1 MHNNQRQSSIYNSLI
16 SSVGELHNVTESI
29 KKAKGVLSSFTDYLN
44 QNEAEISKFGKA
56 SGELCSFLNNYD
68 FSKGFLQIEPMH
80 RKVEALHPLRLK
92 LAKMGEEAKKLAV
105 FPDRYGSKKAIEVCR
120 GLAMTCMERMSL
132 EETSRVSDLV
142 ETNTGK
148 LLELQKKF
156 DGDGYI
162 LDQIKD
168 EVDANK
174 CTLNKFKAYSAE
186 LQQYVGGFPHA
197 GEDNLTVVKMRIE
210 VAKQIESLI
219 NNVGK
224 TIETINSYCDRY
236 NKSKVVGKYATVVN
250 DTYLRMRF
258 ADVEKYKSQLNDV
271 AKQAQSVIGAFD
283 DENRELVQLQSALMR
298 RNPDMWRE
306 DNENITDTIDSLLAK
321 DSRKAAFSIKQ
332 LRDRIDDAKSN
343 RNDYIGSMVKR
354 YGWLTRKNYKGLHDN
369 LITEY
374 LSLSEYKSSIE
385 AMRKEHSKRVW
396 KGIGLGI
403 GIPVGIAVAIYAIYV
418 IALIALGFIIL
429 KFLLKSHDD

>member
-1 MHNNQRQSSIYNSLI
+1 MSDSQSNIYNSLI
-16 SSVGELHNVTESI
+16 SSIGELHNVYESVL
-29 KKAKGVLSSFTDYLN
+29 KDKSVLSSFTDYVN
-44 QNEAEISKFGKA
+44 QNESEISKFGKA

-80 RKVEALHPLRLK
+80 KKVEALHPLRLK
-92 LAKMGEEAKKLAV
+92 LAKMGDEAKKLAV

-120 GLAMTCMERMSL
+120 NLSLACRERMCFD
-132 EETSRVSDLV
+132 ETGKVYDLV
-142 ETNTGK
+142 EANTEK

-156 DGDGYI
+156 AGDGYI
-162 LDQIKD
+162 LEQIKD
-168 EVDANK
+168 EIEANK
-174 CTLNKFKAYSAE
+174 SILVKFKVYFGE
-186 LQQYVGGFPHA
+186 IMQYVDGFPHA
-197 GEDNLTVVKMRIE
+197 GEDNLAVIKKRIE
-210 VAKQIESLI
+210 AAKQVESLI
-219 NNVGK
+219 NNLGR
-224 TIETINSYCDRY
+224 TIETIKSYCDRY
-236 NKSKVVGKYATVVN
+236 NKSIVVGKYATVVN
-250 DTYLRMRF
+250 DTYSKMCF
-258 ADVEKYKSQLNDV
+258 VDVERYKSQLNDV

-283 DENRELVQLQSALMR
+283 NENRELVQLQSVLMR
-298 RNPDMWRE
+298 KNPDMWRE

-369 LITEY
+369 LVTKY
-374 LSLSEYKSSIE
+374 LLLSEYKNSIE
-385 AMRKEHSKRVW
+385 AMRKEHSKQVW

-429 KFLLKSHDD
+429 KFLLRSHDD